1 MIRNYLPSDY
11 HALCALW
18 NTAGVRA
25 GYAPLSEEKFRKLLP
40 EHPDFS
46 PSFTFVLEEDGVCLG
61 FVNGCTGAHIPWGDV
76 RGYVS
81 CVILA
86 EEADTDENTDLLLT
100 ALEDAFRAAGRC
112 QSAVNFFNPIRLP
125 WVLPGTD
132 GHQHNNVPGVATD
145 LPLYHRIL
153 ARGYR
158 EGARECAMHL
168 DLKDFEMPA
177 WVEEKAARMAEEG
190 YTVARYDPRIHEGLR
205 EMVKTLENSVWSEEI
220 PAAGETGMDLLVG
233 LYGNICAGFTGPI
246 YPEDT
251 GRGYFSGIGVAPR
264 YEKHGLGTLLFYRLL
279 QREKEVGSCYM
290 SLFTGEANHAKLIY
304 MGAGFRTLRTFGL
317 MLKEL

>member
-1 MIRNYLPSDY
+1 MIRNYLATDS
-11 HALCALW
+11 HALLTLW

-25 GYAPLSEEKFRKLLP
+25 GYAPLSEGKFRKLLL

-46 PSFTFVLEEDGVCLG
+46 PDFTFVLEEEGECLG
-61 FVNGCTGAHIPWGDV
+61 FVNGCTGTHIPRGDV

-81 CVILA
+81 CLVLA

-100 ALEDAFRAAGRC
+100 ALEEAFLAAGRREI
-112 QSAVNFFNPIRLP
+112 AVNFFNPIRLP

-145 LPLYHRIL
+145 LPLYDRIL

-168 DLKDFEMPA
+168 DLKEFEMPA

-190 YTVARYDPRIHEGLR
+190 YTVARYDPGVHEGLT
-205 EMVKTLENSVWSEEI
+205 EMVQTLGNPVWSEEI
-220 PAAGETGMDLLVG
+220 PAAGRDGLELLVG
-233 LYGNICAGFTGPI
+233 LYGNTCAGFTGPI

-264 YEKHGLGTLLFYRLL
+264 YEKNGLGTLLFYRLL
-279 QREKEVGSCYM
+279 QREKEVGSRYM
-290 SLFTGEANHAKLIY
+290 SLFTGETNRAKQIY
-304 MGAGFRTLRTFGL
+304 QGAGFRTLRTFSL

>member
-1 MIRNYLPSDY
+1 MIRNYLATDS
-11 HALCALW
+11 HALLTLW

-25 GYAPLSEEKFRKLLP
+25 GYAPLSEGKFRKLLL

-61 FVNGCTGAHIPWGDV
+61 FVNGCTGTHIPRGDV

-81 CVILA
+81 CLVLA

-100 ALEDAFRAAGRC
+100 ALEEAFLAAGRREI
-112 QSAVNFFNPIRLP
+112 AVNFFNPIRLP

-132 GHQHNNVPGVATD
+132 GHQHNNVPGMATD
-145 LPLYHRIL
+145 LPLYDRIL

-168 DLKDFEMPA
+168 DLKEFEMPA

-190 YTVARYDPRIHEGLR
+190 YTVARYDPGVHEGLT
-205 EMVKTLENSVWSEEI
+205 EMVQTLGNPVWSEEI
-220 PAAGETGMDLLVG
+220 PAAGRDGLELLVG
-233 LYGNICAGFTGPI
+233 LYGNTCAGFTGPI

-264 YEKHGLGTLLFYRLL
+264 YEKNGLGTLLFYRLL
-279 QREKEVGSCYM
+279 QREKEVGSRYM
-290 SLFTGEANHAKLIY
+290 SLFTGETNRAKQIY
-304 MGAGFRTLRTFGL
+304 QGAGFRTLRTFSL